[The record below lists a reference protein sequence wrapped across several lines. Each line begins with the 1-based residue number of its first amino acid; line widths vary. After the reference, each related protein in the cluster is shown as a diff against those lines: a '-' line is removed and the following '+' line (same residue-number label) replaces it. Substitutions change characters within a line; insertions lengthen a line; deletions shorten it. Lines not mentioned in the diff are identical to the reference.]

1 VSNNPYGDQYLLA
14 LDRAATWHAG
24 QTKKGTGRP
33 YISHLLTVSAVVW
46 EDGGTETEAI
56 AGLLHDAVEDGC
68 ADLTEVRHLFGPDVA
83 TIVDHC
89 SDSAPLPGEEKAPW
103 FPRKTKHVAELRGL
117 AADPGIT
124 PTMRV
129 VGADKLTNVRSIL
142 IDHRAGADSL
152 WGRFKGGLG
161 GSVWYY
167 NEMADIIA
175 GALPGSMVA
184 RELRLA
190 VDTLTSVM
198 HDIAD
203 GLGDLPASLEPL
215 LGDTAR
221 DRGCDATHH
230 LAFELART
238 TLAADKG
245 PGQTHAAVAVA
256 EVFKKWLGP
265 GGAPDAVTDRVE
277 RATRG

>member
-1 VSNNPYGDQYLLA
+1 VSERPYGDQYLLA
-14 LDRAATWHAG
+14 LDRAATWHAN

-46 EDGGTETEAI
+46 EDGGSETEAI
-56 AGLLHDAVEDGC
+56 AALLHDAIEDGC
-68 ADLTEVRHLFGPDVA
+68 ASLAEVRDLFGPEVA

-103 FPRKTKHVAELRGL
+103 FPRKTEHVAGLRRLVGD
-117 AADPGIT
+117 AGIA

-142 IDHRAGADSL
+142 IDHRAAADGL

-175 GALPGSMVA
+175 GALPDSMVA
-184 RELRLA
+184 AELRLA
-190 VDTLTSVM
+190 VDTLTAVM
-198 HDIAD
+198 HDMAPQF
-203 GLGDLPASLEPL
+203 GDLPSTLAPL
-215 LGDTAR
+215 LGDLAV

-230 LAFELART
+230 LAFELARVT
-238 TLAADKG
+238 IAAASSRTRPATADVLA
-245 PGQTHAAVAVA
+245 
-256 EVFKKWLGP
+256 KWLGP
-265 GGAPDAVTDRVE
+265 GGAPPTVADQVE
-277 RATRG
+277 RATRR